1 MIVVTGGAG
10 FIGSNLV
17 AALEARGERD
27 LAVADRLG
35 SGEKWRNLAKRELAA
50 LVSPERIDDFL
61 DAHAVEINA
70 IFHLGA
76 VTSTTESD
84 VDAIVAANVTLSLA
98 LWNWCVR
105 HGVRFIYASSAA
117 TYGAGESGFADEQS
131 PEVFARLRPLNAYG
145 WSKHL
150 FDRRAA
156 RLAER
161 KQHPP
166 QWIGLKF
173 FNVYGPNEYH
183 KGAMRSVA
191 AQIYPLA
198 RDGRPA
204 RLFRAGPEGPP
215 RRDFVHVDDC
225 VAMMLWFYDHPEV
238 SGLFNLGSGRARSFE
253 DLAAALFRALGCEP
267 QIEHIDMPA
276 EVQRQYQYF
285 TEAPLAKLRAAG
297 YKADTI
303 PLETGVTRYVLDF
316 LTQKDPYR

>member
-50 LVSPERIDDFL
+50 LVSPERIEDFL

-76 VTSTTESD
+76 ITSTTESD

-131 PEVFARLRPLNAYG
+131 PEALARLRPLNAYG

-183 KGAMRSVA
+183 KGAMQSSA
-191 AQIYPLA
+191 AQIYPQA
-198 RDGRPA
+198 REGRAA
-204 RLFRAGPEGPP
+204 RLFRADAGGAP
-215 RRDFVHVDDC
+215 RRDFVCVEDC
-225 VAMMLWFYDHPEV
+225 IAVMLWLYDHPEV
-238 SGLFNLGSGRARSFE
+238 SGIFNVGSGRARSYE
-253 DLAAALFRALGCEP
+253 DLAAALYGALGKVP

-276 EVQRQYQYF
+276 EIRRRYQHF
-285 TEAPLAKLRAAG
+285 TEAPLAKLRDAG
-297 YKADTI
+297 YNAETTA
-303 PLETGVTRYVLDF
+303 LETGIARYVLDF